1 MDTPGSTDPLLG
13 RMLLGRY
20 RIVRTLARA
29 GWVSSISDGW
39 RERAGFAKPVVV
51 KTVIPQLSADSQLVQ
66 MFVREAQ
73 IVSNLAHPGIVGV
86 IDFGEVNGAH
96 VMVLEYVHGFHLGQ
110 WAKYVGA
117 TRGRVSVI
125 HAVHIVTA
133 VLDALQYA
141 HTLTRPDG
149 TPLRIVHRDV
159 SPPNILL
166 DDQGRVRLHDFG
178 VARMA
183 NEAGEYKTQDG
194 GFRGT
199 LSYAAPET
207 LQGSPASPQS
217 DLYSC
222 GIVLYQLLSGSNPI
236 KGQEPNETLYRVL
249 HHVPP
254 PVRSLRDD
262 VPEAISDAIDR
273 AISKDPSARF
283 ESASAFA
290 EALRAGSTWGTTR
303 PRTTSPVSSSA
314 ISRGRWLHS
323 SAWYRSMFAT
333 PRGANR

>member
-1 MDTPGSTDPLLG
+1 M
-13 RMLLGRY
+13 
-20 RIVRTLARA
+20 
-29 GWVSSISDGW
+29 
-39 RERAGFAKPVVV
+39 
-51 KTVIPQLSADSQLVQ
+51 
-66 MFVREAQ
+66 
-73 IVSNLAHPGIVGV
+73 
-86 IDFGEVNGAH
+86 
-96 VMVLEYVHGFHLGQ
+96 
-110 WAKYVGA
+110 
-117 TRGRVSVI
+117 SVI

-236 KGQEPNETLYRVL
+236 KGQESNETLFRVL

-273 AISKDPSARF
+273 AISKDPSDRF

-290 EALRAGSTWGTTR
+290 EALRAGSTWEDDPAASDFASVIERDFAGEMAARARARIARCSRRRVARIAEGVDDSTHV
-303 PRTTSPVSSSA
+303 PRFFPAAVELGAATHSVQRLA
-314 ISRGRWLHS
+314 GR
-323 SAWYRSMFAT
+323 AWAGRHHDVGSQLRCPAHRRAEAGK
-333 PRGANR
+333 P